1 MEENGNVLS
10 ENAGLDGIDPKVLFG
25 DAPEVEV
32 VGNKKR
38 KKKEKAKKKP
48 EEDQVEFSLAGSLI
62 EIASVFVAA
71 LTAIAIIF
79 VFVARP
85 VGVQGSSME
94 PTLHEDDWL
103 LVTPIYGAPK
113 YGDIIISYPP
123 TIFNEPLVKRV
134 IAVGGQTVD
143 IDYNIGVVYVDGVP
157 LEESGYILEP
167 IARHNGREQTFP
179 LTVPYGYVFM
189 MGDNRNGSTDSR
201 SLDVG
206 FCREEYIL
214 GKAIGRIIPFGNWDV
229 NKSFRESVQVY

>member
-1 MEENGNVLS
+1 MDDNNITEQGIHENDNII
-10 ENAGLDGIDPKVLFG
+10 NASAA
-25 DAPEVEV
+25 APEVGV
-32 VGNKKR
+32 TRGKKRNKKA
-38 KKKEKAKKKP
+38 KAGNNP
-48 EEDQVEFSLAGSLI
+48 DEEQVEFSLAGSLI

-79 VFVARP
+79 VFIVRP
-85 VGVQGSSME
+85 VGVEGSSME
-94 PTLHEDDWL
+94 PTLHAKDWL
-103 LVTPIYGAPK
+103 LVTPIYNGPE

-143 IDYNIGVVYVDGVP
+143 IDFNLGIVYVDGKA
-157 LEESGYILEP
+157 LEETGYVMEPTTRRSG
-167 IARHNGREQTFP
+167 RDQTFP

-214 GKAIGRIIPFGNWDV
+214 GKAICRILPFGNWDI
-229 NKSFRESVQVY
+229 NKSFRESVQAN